1 MKIVS
6 VEYFWDMIV
15 HGEVDHWLR
24 AVTYVATPPPPR
36 TVSLKGYTNDFTRS
50 SGFVM

>member
-15 HGEVDHWLR
+15 HGEVDHWFR

-36 TVSLKGYTNDFTRS
+36 TPSVLKVTLMTS
-50 SGFVM
+50 HAPMAL